1 MKTPYEELGSPSR
14 EPRSLPGLSWQGYLA
29 PWIGTLVSSKP
40 YFPNE
45 SCRRLGEL
53 PGQQHHCGGFQASCG
68 STVSLHLEVDQDCTN
83 TCSIRPVGIQTE
95 QWMGASPS
103 TAALRLHHL
112 ASVAVLYIW
121 PGPKVLPVFACIP
134 LISQNGP
141 HHHEERKYSR
151 KDKYLSLSGQ
161 QWWMIHLLRESHLS
175 KAICARDSSA
185 AWLTSPQSGP
195 KCFSAVTSS
204 SDHYFWQLLTNTQEL
219 PGVGRDTTN
228 CSKP

>member
-29 PWIGTLVSSKP
+29 PWIGTFVSSRP

-95 QWMGASPS
+95 LNNEWEQVQAQQLWDCIIWHQWLFYTSDLAPKFCLFLHVSRWLARMVLTTMRRGS
-103 TAALRLHHL
+103 TAER
-112 ASVAVLYIW
+112 
-121 PGPKVLPVFACIP
+121 
-134 LISQNGP
+134 IS
-141 HHHEERKYSR
+141 
-151 KDKYLSLSGQ
+151 
-161 QWWMIHLLRESHLS
+161 I
-175 KAICARDSSA
+175 
-185 AWLTSPQSGP
+185 
-195 KCFSAVTSS
+195 
-204 SDHYFWQLLTNTQEL
+204 
-219 PGVGRDTTN
+219 
-228 CSKP
+228 